1 MEKIGILTFHRAD
14 NYGAVLQNY
23 ALVKCIQSFNENI
36 SVETIDYRCQAIE
49 KPYQGFV
56 YDSKGKTG
64 ILYLKGYTRSFLRYI
79 KNYSKIKRRRNAFE
93 AFRKT
98 NLNMT
103 SKSFDDYNVSELSDT
118 FDLVITGSD
127 QVWNS
132 KITGKAASAV
142 YSLEFCKGIRKIS
155 YAASAGSQQ
164 FIEKETYSSIKELET
179 VSVREQNIKEFF
191 EEKLCI
197 SSRIDVDPVFLLN
210 KDRWTSI
217 SGDKRIVND
226 RYIFIY
232 SVGDK
237 MNEVLRIA
245 EDLALKMDCKIIHV
259 DINTKNKENSESRYD
274 ASPFEFVNLI
284 RNASYIVA
292 SSFHAIA
299 FSILL
304 NRDFIAVPCSGTGSR
319 VTELLNEFDLAS
331 RIVNSYKEYSERL
344 FDTIDYTQQNKTIAV
359 KRDESISYLKNTI
372 IR

>member
-23 ALVKCIQSFNENI
+23 ALLQCIQSCGKNI

-49 KPYQGFV
+49 KPYQRHV
-56 YDSKGKTG
+56 YDPKGKTG
-64 ILYLKGYTRSFLRYI
+64 ISYWKGFIRSFLRYI
-79 KNYSKIKRRRNAFE
+79 KNYSKTKRRRNVFDS
-93 AFRKT
+93 FRKT

-103 SKSFDDYNVSELSDT
+103 TNSFYDYNVSELSDI

-132 KITGKAASAV
+132 KITGKEAAAV
-142 YSLEFCKGIRKIS
+142 YSLEFCKGIKKIS
-155 YAASAGSQQ
+155 YAASAGSPQ
-164 FIEKETYSSIKELET
+164 FIEKETYSSIKELDT
-179 VSVREQNIKEFF
+179 ISVREQNIKDFL

-197 SSRIDVDPVFLLN
+197 SARIDLDPIFLLN
-210 KDRWTSI
+210 RDKWISVSGNKRLIAKD
-217 SGDKRIVND
+217 
-226 RYIFIY
+226 YIFIY

-245 EDLALKMDCKIIHV
+245 QDLALKMDCKIIHV
-259 DINTKNKENSESRYD
+259 DINTKNKVNTESRYD

-299 FSILL
+299 FSILM
-304 NRDFIAVPCSGTGSR
+304 NKNFIAVPCSGTGSR
-319 VTELLNEFDLAS
+319 VTELLNEFGLTS
-331 RIVNSYKEYSERL
+331 RIVDSYIEYSERI
-344 FDTIDYTQQNKTIAV
+344 FETIDYTQQNKTIVV
-359 KRDESISYLKNTI
+359 KRNESISYLKDTI
-372 IR
+372 NH